1 MRFGFVPSDLLR
13 SRASFIAFSFRPSR
27 EPRKHRLSSL
37 CAAQRSLYSAETT
50 PKQQREEFP
59 LGSQAIGL
67 CSAPRCRSRRIE
79 EHKLSICAAPIR
91 QKSPNRSYICSESSL
106 LRTEPNCSG
115 KTNLGR
121 RNDMRMPFCLLA
133 LLGLAGCV
141 AETPV
146 TTTTTEVT
154 RTVTTGPV
162 ATQPVTREVLVT
174 QAPPPV
180 RVETRTVAPGPSYVW
195 TNGYWQWTGASYAW
209 VPGHWI
215 VRPRPAAVWVEG
227 HWVRR
232 PGGWIWVAGHWQ

>member
-13 SRASFIAFSFRPSR
+13 SCASFIAFSFSGPVSRRTQIFQSVRPGGVFTPLRPLRSSSGKNSRWAHRPSACV
-27 EPRKHRLSSL
+27 PRHGAEAAESRNTNSPFVRLQSG
-37 CAAQRSLYSAETT
+37 
-50 PKQQREEFP
+50 KN
-59 LGSQAIGL
+59 
-67 CSAPRCRSRRIE
+67 
-79 EHKLSICAAPIR
+79 R
-91 QKSPNRSYICSESSL
+91 QIAHICSESSF
-106 LRTEPNCSG
+106 LRTEPDCSG

-154 RTVTTGPV
+154 RTVTNGPV

-174 QAPPPV
+174 QEPPPV

-195 TNGYWQWTGASYAW
+195 TNGYWQWTGAGYAW

-232 PGGWIWVAGHWQ
+232 PGGWLWVAGHWQ

>member
-1 MRFGFVPSDLLR
+1 MRFAFVPSDLLR
-13 SRASFIAFSFRPSR
+13 SRASFIAFSFRPCR

-37 CAAQRSLYSAETT
+37 CPAQRSLYSAETT

-115 KTNLGR
+115 KTNLER

-180 RVETRTVAPGPSYVW
+180 RVETRTVAPGPSYIW

>member
-1 MRFGFVPSDLLR
+1 MRDHRMRFAFVPSDLLR
-13 SRASFIAFSFRPSR
+13 SCASFIAFSFRRPVSRGTQTFQFVRLPSG
-27 EPRKHRLSSL
+27 KN
-37 CAAQRSLYSAETT
+37 
-50 PKQQREEFP
+50 
-59 LGSQAIGL
+59 
-67 CSAPRCRSRRIE
+67 RRI
-79 EHKLSICAAPIR
+79 A
-91 QKSPNRSYICSESSL
+91 QICSESSF
-106 LRTEPNCSG
+106 LRTEPDYSG

-162 ATQPVTREVLVT
+162 AARPVTREVLVT

-180 RVETRTVAPGPSYVW
+180 RVETRTVAPGGSYVW

-209 VPGHWI
+209 VPGHW
-215 VRPRPAAVWVEG
+215 VERPRPAAVWVEG

-232 PGGWIWVAGHWQ
+232 PGGWIWVAGQWQ

>member
-1 MRFGFVPSDLLR
+1 MRFGFVPS
-13 SRASFIAFSFRPSR
+13 ASVPLSGA
-27 EPRKHRLSSL
+27 EAADPRGRQTFH
-37 CAAQRSLYSAETT
+37 
-50 PKQQREEFP
+50 
-59 LGSQAIGL
+59 L
-67 CSAPRCRSRRIE
+67 CSLGENWRIA
-79 EHKLSICAAPIR
+79 HV
-91 QKSPNRSYICSESSL
+91 CSESSL
-106 LRTEPNCSG
+106 LRTEPDGSG

-195 TNGYWQWTGASYAW
+195 MNGYWQWTGASYAW
-209 VPGHWI
+209 MPGHW
-215 VRPRPAAVWVEG
+215 VERPRPAAVWIEG

>member
-1 MRFGFVPSDLLR
+1 PQLRFFHC
-13 SRASFIAFSFRPSR
+13 FFFSPFR
-27 EPRKHRLSSL
+27 EPRNTDFAVCAPSGVFTSLRPLRSSSGKNSRWRTGHRPLFRFTVPKPPSRGTQTLHL
-37 CAAQRSLYSAETT
+37 C
-50 PKQQREEFP
+50 
-59 LGSQAIGL
+59 
-67 CSAPRCRSRRIE
+67 
-79 EHKLSICAAPIR
+79 APIR
-91 QKSPNRSYICSESSL
+91 QKSANRSYICSESSL
-106 LRTEPNCSG
+106 LRTEPNCSA

-180 RVETRTVAPGPSYVW
+180 RVETRTVA
-195 TNGYWQWTGASYAW
+195 
-209 VPGHWI
+209 
-215 VRPRPAAVWVEG
+215 
-227 HWVRR
+227 
-232 PGGWIWVAGHWQ
+232 

>member
-1 MRFGFVPSDLLR
+1 MRDHRMRFGFVPSDPLR

-37 CAAQRSLYSAETT
+37 CASRRSLYSAETT
-50 PKQQREEFP
+50 PKQQRKEFP

-67 CSAPRCRSRRIE
+67 CSAPWCRSRRIE

-121 RNDMRMPFCLLA
+121 RNDMRMPFYFLMA

-154 RTVTTGPV
+154 RTVTP
-162 ATQPVTREVLVT
+162 
-174 QAPPPV
+174 
-180 RVETRTVAPGPSYVW
+180 
-195 TNGYWQWTGASYAW
+195 
-209 VPGHWI
+209 
-215 VRPRPAAVWVEG
+215 
-227 HWVRR
+227 
-232 PGGWIWVAGHWQ
+232 

>member
-1 MRFGFVPSDLLR
+1 VFRSTVPKPPSRGTQTFHLCGFPSD
-13 SRASFIAFSFRPSR
+13 
-27 EPRKHRLSSL
+27 KN
-37 CAAQRSLYSAETT
+37 
-50 PKQQREEFP
+50 
-59 LGSQAIGL
+59 
-67 CSAPRCRSRRIE
+67 RRIA
-79 EHKLSICAAPIR
+79 H
-91 QKSPNRSYICSESSL
+91 ICSESSL
-106 LRTEPNCSG
+106 LRTEPNYSG

-121 RNDMRMPFCLLA
+121 RNDMRMPCCLLA

-162 ATQPVTREVLVT
+162 ATQPVTQEVLVT

-180 RVETRTVAPGPSYVW
+180 RVETRTVAPGPRYVW

-209 VPGHWI
+209 VPGHW
-215 VRPRPAAVWVEG
+215 VERPRPAAVWVEG